1 MSRLVSRDPFAR
13 EELHVERVHD
23 PATTCTWCGG
33 IRMTTNNGINW
44 LYRFWVET
52 DGGRKYVDKQ
62 LFCSRDCRNCYFR

>member
-1 MSRLVSRDPFAR
+1 MSRLVNRDPFAR

-33 IRMTTNNGINW
+33 IRMTAHSGINW

-52 DGGRKYVDKQ
+52 DGGRKYVDEQ
-62 LFCSRDCRNCYFR
+62 LFCSRNCRNCYFG